1 MTTYLHGV
9 ETIREEQP
17 ANVKDATTSIIAAVV
32 SVPTFL
38 LDEEYQTLNTPVPI
52 SGYSAITK
60 YAGKNVEG
68 YTGYDTL
75 YTIMTESEG
84 ALIYMIN
91 VFDKDTHVSTKSG
104 QTVYLTA
111 GACTIEELNV
121 TDLTVTTTDGTECTL
136 ESDYTF
142 ADNVITVIEG
152 GALDGAESIVVSYT
166 YADPS
171 QLAASDFIGEVDEDN
186 NKSGL
191 QAIYD
196 IQSTYGDEVSLIV
209 CPVYSALKSVRNAME
224 SIETSLKAQSY
235 YDVPQGTSI
244 NAAIS
249 ARTTATDD
257 IDLTSSSENGMF
269 CYPWL
274 YRYNSVTDTNELRPA
289 SPAAVGIRVRVDRDR
304 NVAKSISNTKTL
316 TTIALETPVGFNL
329 SDSTS
334 DSNLLNAKGI
344 TTFINHKGVYYIWG
358 TRNAVY
364 PTESG
369 IETFECVQRTASYIE
384 RSIQNSSFS
393 LVADTITQGFIDDVL
408 NMIEGFFNKL
418 KKPSNQVIIDGS
430 VSYNK
435 ENNTA
440 EDLAEGHI
448 TFDYEFCPP
457 PPAERI
463 TYYSQINIDLL
474 DSLGGS

>member
-1 MTTYLHGV
+1 MTSYLHGV
-9 ETIREEQP
+9 ETIRQE
-17 ANVKDATTSIIAAVV
+17 AASSVKDATTSIIVAVV

-38 LDEEYQTLNTPVPI
+38 LDEEYQTLNTPIPI
-52 SGYSAITK
+52 SNYSHITK

-91 VFDKDTHVSTKSG
+91 VFDKDTHVSTKSSE
-104 QTVYLTA
+104 TVYLTA
-111 GACTIEELNV
+111 GAYAIEELNV
-121 TDLTVTTTDGTECTL
+121 TDLTVTTSDGTECTL
-136 ESDYTF
+136 DTDYTF
-142 ADNVITVIEG
+142 EDNVITVTSG
-152 GALDGAESIVVSYT
+152 GALADAESIIISYT
-166 YADPS
+166 YADPA
-171 QLAASDFIGEVDEDN
+171 QLSASDFIGEIDEDN
-186 NKSGL
+186 VKSGL

-209 CPVYSALKSVRNAME
+209 CPVYSALKSVRTAME
-224 SIETSLKAQSY
+224 TIETKLKAQSY
-235 YDVPQGTSI
+235 YDSPAGTSI

-249 ARTTATDD
+249 GRTTAGDD
-257 IDLTSSSENGMF
+257 VDLTSSSENGMIV
-269 CYPWL
+269 YPWL
-274 YRYNSVTDTNELRPA
+274 YRYNSVTDADELRPA
-289 SPAAVGIRVRVDRDR
+289 SPAAVGMRVRVDRDR
-304 NVAKSISNTKTL
+304 NVAKSISNTKSY
-316 TTIALETPVGFNL
+316 TTTGVEVPIGFNL

-344 TTFINHKGVYYIWG
+344 TTFINYKGSYYIWG

-369 IETFECVQRTASYIE
+369 IETFECVQRTASFIE

-393 LVADTITQGFIDDVL
+393 PVADTITQGFIDDVL

-435 ENNTA
+435 ENNTS

-474 DSLGGS
+474 DSLGS